1 MSAESARF
9 AAVPHQNEWKQAA
22 AQSIADQLQNGQII
36 GLGSGSTATL
46 AVDVVGKRVEEG
58 LQIVGV
64 STSEKTADQA
74 TRLGIPLSTLA
85 ESSQIDVTFDGA
97 DEVELGTLNL
107 IKGGGGNLLREKI
120 VASASASV
128 VILVDSTKLV
138 KQLGKHPVPIEVVPF
153 GFEATGKRLEQ
164 LGAKPTLRLAP
175 DRATYI
181 TDGGHYIFDCDFGLI
196 ESVEELATKLD
207 GVVGVVEH
215 GLFIGLTS
223 EVRIGG
229 PDGVEV
235 LYPKS

>member
-1 MSAESARF
+1 MSAESTRL

-22 AQSIADQLQNGQII
+22 AQSIADQLQNGQVV

-58 LQIVGV
+58 LRIVGV

-85 ESSQIDVTFDGA
+85 DYPQIDVTFDGA
-97 DEVELGTLNL
+97 DEVELETLNL

-120 VASASASV
+120 VASASARL

-138 KQLGKHPVPIEVVPF
+138 KQLGKHPVPVEVVPF
-153 GFEATGKRLEQ
+153 GYEVIGKRLEQ
-164 LGAKPTLRLAP
+164 LGAKPTLRLTP
-175 DRATYI
+175 DGSTYI

-196 ESVEELATKLD
+196 ESVEKLATKLD

-235 LYPKS
+235 LKLKS